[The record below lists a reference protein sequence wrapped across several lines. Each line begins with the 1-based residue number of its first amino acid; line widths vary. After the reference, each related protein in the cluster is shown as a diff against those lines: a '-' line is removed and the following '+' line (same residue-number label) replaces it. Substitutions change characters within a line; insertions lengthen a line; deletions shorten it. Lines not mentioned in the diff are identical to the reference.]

1 MPMPGSWLVQ
11 RMNQLKS
18 SMDGVRRLHVT

>member
-1 MPMPGSWLVQ
+1 MPGSWLVQ